1 MKKQKNYK
9 RIHKSAKILG
19 AILLSALV
27 FSGGALAF
35 PLKNSVSDKGEVMTV
50 IKTMTQNDLSYVDQ
64 WNKEFSEGY
73 KEFDKKAYF
82 ESFEKDAGEE
92 AMNEGAVLEA
102 LKNSDY
108 GEWKEATQ
116 NLEGYPKGIEPIPK
130 EEFKTL
136 AELKK
141 AEEI

>member
-19 AILLSALV
+19 AILLGALV
-27 FSGGALAF
+27 FSGGALAI
-35 PLKNSVSDKGEVMTV
+35 PVKSATDKGEVMTV
-50 IKTMTQNDLSYVDQ
+50 IKTMTQNDLNYVDQ
-64 WNKEFSEGY
+64 WNKEFSDGY
-73 KEFDKKAYF
+73 REFDKNAYF
-82 ESFEKDAGEE
+82 DSFEKYTGEE
-92 AMNEGAVLEA
+92 AMNEGAVLNA
-102 LKNSDY
+102 LENKDY
-108 GEWKEATQ
+108 EEWKEATQ
-116 NLEGYPKGIEPIPK
+116 NLEGYPKNIEPLPK